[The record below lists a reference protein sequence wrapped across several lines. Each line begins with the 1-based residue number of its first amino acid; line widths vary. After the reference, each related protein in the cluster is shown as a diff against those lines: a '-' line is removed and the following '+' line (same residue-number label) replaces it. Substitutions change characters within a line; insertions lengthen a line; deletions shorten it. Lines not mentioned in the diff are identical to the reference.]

1 MTDGRTDTRHNLPAR
16 DAVVWIDDT
25 PTPPE
30 GFVRLV
36 ASIQLRG
43 DHERVAA
50 ILEGDT
56 PWAAGRVEHPLSSDL
71 RRFAVDMHMRFG
83 GRATAVTK
91 SAYLDVGGVRRTTS
105 GWGVEISWLA
115 ASAAPLFPVFSGWLT
130 IGRHE
135 LRLDGFYAPP
145 GGVAG
150 RVADRVLLHVA
161 ANATARWVLNDI
173 DQAALG
179 AAA

>member
-1 MTDGRTDTRHNLPAR
+1 MSGALDVPPL
-16 DAVVWIDDT
+16 
-25 PTPPE
+25 PE

-36 ASIQLRG
+36 ASMQLRS
-43 DHERVAA
+43 DPEQVAA
-50 ILEGDT
+50 LLEGDT
-56 PWAAGRVEHPLSSDL
+56 PWVSGGVEHPRSPDL
-71 RRFAVDMHMRFG
+71 RRFAIAMHMRLG
-83 GRATAVTK
+83 GRATGLMK
-91 SAYLDVGGVRRTTS
+91 SAYLDVGRVRRTAT
-105 GWGVEISWLA
+105 GRGMEISWLA

-130 IGRHE
+130 IGQQE

-161 ANATARWVLNDI
+161 ANATARWVLSEI
-173 DQAALG
+173 DRATLD